1 MEVQQ
6 AVTSTQTLN
15 SHYINMY
22 II

>member
-15 SHYINMY
+15 SYYINMY